1 MEKYMAH
8 IRRNSDGDPI
18 AEQTISQHCRNSAKY
33 AAEAL
38 MPVGL
43 SACGELAG
51 LVHDAGKYTAAFQAY
66 LLEQEGRRGSV
77 NHTFAGV
84 RLLLERFFSANSEDY
99 SSVVSEL
106 LALAVGEHHGLLDC
120 VDEKGKNGFEHRL
133 KAEGI
138 GYEEAVDNFF
148 RFCMSEQELSG
159 KFQKAQMELTPV
171 LKRIC
176 AMTMT
181 SDDER
186 YDQETAF
193 YTGLLSRL
201 LLSAVIEGDRRD
213 TAEFM
218 SGASFPPVCDDEA
231 REQLWS
237 TLLTRMETKLDTLP
251 QETPIDLARRKIS
264 DQCREAA
271 EQPGGVFRLNVP
283 TGGGK
288 TLSSL
293 RFALAHARRNCK
305 RRIIFTSPLLSVLE
319 QNARVIRD
327 YIQDDSLILEHHSN
341 LVRTEEDGEELER
354 RELLTETW
362 EQTIIITTLVQLI
375 NTLFAGKTTC
385 IRRFSALCGSVIVMD
400 EVQTVPSKMLSLFS
414 LAVNFLS
421 EICGATIVL
430 CSATQP
436 CTEQIEHPMHGP
448 ISELVPYDPALWQVF
463 QRTDI
468 QSMGCMSLEQI
479 ANFALET
486 MNTVDSLLLVCNR
499 KDQAERLYRQL
510 KGGDFAI
517 FSLSAAMCVAH
528 RRETIDRLNGALKQH
543 GQKVVCVSTQVI
555 EAGVDI
561 SFACVIRLAAGMDSV
576 VQAAGR
582 CNRSGEAGPGV
593 LAPVYLVECRD
604 EKLTKLPDI
613 ERGKVATRALIAD
626 FVRDEAQYG
635 GRLDSDEAICSY
647 YRRLY
652 RSEPKGHH
660 DYFVKDCPS
669 LFSLLSRND
678 CCTVKTTEETT
689 EKTTKETSYYFRQ
702 AFRLAGSKFQ
712 VFEEDTA
719 DVIVPYGRG
728 ETLIADLGGER
739 ARRDMSYLRSL
750 LEAAKP
756 YTVSLHQYQ
765 IDQLH
770 EEHAL
775 IPLAGGALGLSGHYD
790 GETGFSKENNLE
802 FLGVI

>member
-1 MEKYMAH
+1 MEKYLAH
-8 IRRNSDGDPI
+8 IRRGQDGQPL
-18 AEQTISQHCRNSAKY
+18 AEQTVSQHCHNTAKY

-38 MPVGL
+38 APVGL
-43 SACGELAG
+43 SDCGALAG

-66 LLEQEGRRGSV
+66 LAEQEGKRGSV

-84 RLLLERFFSANSEDY
+84 RLLLERYFSPDCQDY

-106 LALAVGEHHGLLDC
+106 LALAAGEHHGLMDC

-133 KAEGI
+133 NTEGI
-138 GYEEAVDNFF
+138 GYKEAVSNFF
-148 RFCMSEQELSG
+148 RFCIGQEELDRR
-159 KFQKAQMELTPV
+159 FQAAQQELTPV
-171 LKRIC
+171 LEHIC
-176 AMTMT
+176 SMT
-181 SDDER
+181 SDDQR

-193 YTGLLSRL
+193 YSGLLSRL

-218 SGASFPPVCDDEA
+218 NSASFPSKRSGEA
-231 REQLWS
+231 LEALWAA
-237 TLLTRMETKLDTLP
+237 LLTRMETKLDTLP
-251 QETPIDLARRKIS
+251 QKSPIDRARRSIS
-264 DQCREAA
+264 DQCRRAA

-293 RFALAHARRNCK
+293 RFALAHARTNRK
-305 RRIIFTSPLLSVLE
+305 QRIIFTSPLLSILE
-319 QNARVIRD
+319 QNAKVIRD
-327 YIQDDSLILEHHSN
+327 FIQDDSLILEHHSN
-341 LVRTEEDGEELER
+341 LVRTAEDGERLEQQ
-354 RELLTETW
+354 ELLTETW
-362 EQTIIITTLVQLI
+362 SAPLMITTLVQLL

-385 IRRFSALCGSVIVMD
+385 IRRFHALCGSVIVID

-421 EICGATIVL
+421 EICGATVVL

-436 CTEQIEHPMHGP
+436 CVEQIEHPLHGP
-448 ISELVPYDPALWQVF
+448 IPEIVPYDARLWQVF
-463 QRTDI
+463 RRTDI
-468 QSMGCMSLEQI
+468 QSIGAMSLEQI
-479 ANFALET
+479 GDFARET
-486 MNTVDSLLLVCNR
+486 LNTADSLLIVCNR
-499 KDQAERLYRQL
+499 KDQAEQLYRRL
-510 KGGDFAI
+510 KHGDYAI

-528 RRETIDRLNGALKQH
+528 RRETLDRLNSALRQR

-561 SFACVIRLAAGMDSV
+561 SFACVIRLSAGMDSV

-593 LAPVYLVECRD
+593 LAPVYLVECQN
-604 EKLTKLPDI
+604 ESLTRLPDI
-613 ERGKVATRALIAD
+613 SRGKEATCALLAEY
-626 FVRDEAQYG
+626 VQHQEQYDS
-635 GRLDSDEAICSY
+635 RLDSDEAIGCY
-647 YRRLY
+647 YRMLY
-652 RSEPKGHH
+652 RFEEQGHHNYHIKGH
-660 DYFVKDCPS
+660 PS
-669 LFSLLSRND
+669 LFSLLSLND
-678 CCTVKTTEETT
+678 DCTEEIP
-689 EKTTKETSYYFRQ
+689 YYFRQ

-712 VFEEDTA
+712 VFEEDTT
-719 DVIVPYGRG
+719 DVIVPFGKG
-728 ETLIADLGGER
+728 ESLILDLDGER
-739 ARRDMSYLRSL
+739 AQHDPLYLHSL

-756 YTVSLHQYQ
+756 YAVSLRQYQ
-765 IDQLH
+765 INQLN

-790 GETGFSKENNLE
+790 TETGFTMENDLA